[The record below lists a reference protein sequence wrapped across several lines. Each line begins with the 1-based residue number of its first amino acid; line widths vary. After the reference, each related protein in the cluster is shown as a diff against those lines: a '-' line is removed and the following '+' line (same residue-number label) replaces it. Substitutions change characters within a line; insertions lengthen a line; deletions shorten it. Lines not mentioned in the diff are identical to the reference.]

1 MRRALFVVV
10 LALAACE
17 PVSCGGARGVVLSPN
32 PEQVARC
39 RDRQRPS
46 VTPLFNEG
54 PADTAPAVVTRSDG
68 VVVTTI
74 GARVRGRHEREERFA
89 SYDSRSYENRS
100 YTLVIEDAVAAGR
113 SEIVVTFKPAA
124 DISEFGP
131 GTNFRHW
138 KVYGPAGNNNGG
150 YTFAVNIGM
159 NEVTPRE
166 LVQTVTQ
173 NVRENRALQ
182 AGDILDFELGIYLS
196 GVSMQD
202 PNPIPGGSAYF
213 SDTFRYQ
220 VGVGGLT
227 PENFDDA
234 GMLGPPVR
242 ARLGGQTTVPWVA
255 LADGTP
261 VAPEYGLS
269 QLALN
274 AQPPHA
280 QTFLEGRRLF
290 FTSWDT
296 GAHAEG
302 GNPAIVFATPP
313 LGPVFSAKSCVACH
327 VGNSRGVLAVEREDI
342 VETITLNGGEV
353 VTLTKSIVDGGM
365 AEPLVGLGLLE
376 SIDEEAVLDLADEN
390 DCDNDGISGR
400 ASLVAGQLG
409 RFGWK
414 ATGVSVAHKLGT
426 ELETRH
432 GVTSTEFDTSSM
444 TTYLRLLGVLPQRK
458 VDDIGEGVFNEV
470 GCAQCHVDSFT
481 TGSRHPFVELRA
493 QTIRPFTD
501 LLLHDLGPGLADET
515 AEWRTAPLWNIGVT
529 RDVSGA
535 VQLLHDGRAQT
546 ILEAILWHGGEAA
559 NARNAVISLPPEQ
572 RLALV
577 RFVESL

>member
-1 MRRALFVVV
+1 MRGV
-10 LALAACE
+10 LVLGVLTLVACE
-17 PVSCGGARGVVLSPN
+17 PLACGGGRGVVLSPN
-32 PEQVARC
+32 PEEVARC
-39 RDRQRPS
+39 RDRQRPV
-46 VTPLFNEG
+46 VTPLFIDG
-54 PADTAPAVVTRSDG
+54 PADTSPAVVTRGDG
-68 VVVTTI
+68 VIVTTI
-74 GARVRGRHEREERFA
+74 GGRVRGRHERETRFA

-100 YTLVIEDAVAAGR
+100 YAITIEDAVAAGR
-113 SEIVVTFKPAA
+113 SEIVVTFMPAA
-124 DISEFGP
+124 DVSEFGP

-138 KVYGPAGNNNGG
+138 KVYGPAGNNGGG

-173 NVRENRALQ
+173 NVREGRALQ
-182 AGDILDFELGIYLS
+182 TGDILDFELGIYLA
-196 GVSMQD
+196 GVSMMD

-234 GMLGPPVR
+234 GVLGPSVR

-313 LGPVFSAKSCVACH
+313 LGPTFSAKSCVACH
-327 VGNSRGVLAVEREDI
+327 VGNGRE
-342 VETITLNGGEV
+342 VVNGDVVTSEV
-353 VTLTKSIVDGGM
+353 VTLSDGELVTLTQPVDAGVV
-365 AEPLVGLGLLE
+365 APPLVGLGLLE
-376 SIDEEAVLDLADEN
+376 SVDEDAVLELADEN
-390 DCDNDGISGR
+390 DCDGDGISGR
-400 ASLVAGQLG
+400 ASLVNGQLG
-409 RFGWK
+409 RFGWQ
-414 ATGVSVAHKLGT
+414 ATGVSLSRQVSA
-426 ELETRH
+426 ELEQRH
-432 GVTSTEFDTSSM
+432 GVTPDELDALDRARLE
-444 TTYLRLLGVLPQRK
+444 TYTRLLGVLPQRP
-458 VDDIGEGVFNEV
+458 VDTEGEGVFNQV
-470 GCAQCHVDSFT
+470 GCAKCHVDT
-481 TGSRHPFVELRA
+481 VITGSKHPFTELRA

-501 LLLHDLGPGLADET
+501 LLLHDVGMGEF
-515 AEWRTAPLWNIGVT
+515 RTAPLWNVG
-529 RDVSGA
+529 VSGS
-535 VQLLHDGRAQT
+535 VEMLHDGRAHSV
-546 ILEAILWHGGEAA
+546 LEAILWHGGEATS
-559 NARNAVISLPPEQ
+559 ARNAVISLPSED
-572 RLALV
+572 RAALV

>member
-1 MRRALFVVV
+1 MRCALALGLV
-10 LALAACE
+10 ALAACE
-17 PVSCGGARGVVLSPN
+17 PVSCGGGRGVVLSPS
-32 PEQVARC
+32 PEEVARC
-39 RDRQRPS
+39 RERQRPT
-46 VTPLFNEG
+46 VRPLFDEG
-54 PADTAPAVVTRSDG
+54 PADTPPVVVTRGDG
-68 VVVTTI
+68 VIVTTI
-74 GARVRGRHEREERFA
+74 AGRVRGRHEREERFA
-89 SYDSRSYENRS
+89 SYDARSFENRS
-100 YTLVIEDAVAAGR
+100 YTLVIEDAVNAGR
-113 SEIVVTFKPAA
+113 SELVVTFRPAA
-124 DISEFGP
+124 DVSEFGP

-138 KVYGPAGNNNGG
+138 KIYGPAGNTNGG

-173 NVRENRALQ
+173 NVREARALQ
-182 AGDILDFELGIYLS
+182 AGDILDFELGIYLA

-234 GMLGPPVR
+234 GVLGPPLR

-302 GNPAIVFATPP
+302 GNPPIVFTTPP
-313 LGPVFSAKSCVACH
+313 LGPKFSAKSCVACH
-327 VGNSRGVLAVEREDI
+327 VGNGRGVLAFEREDV
-342 VETITLNGGEV
+342 VETVTLNGGEV
-353 VTLTKSIVDGGM
+353 VTLTRPVVDGGTS
-365 AEPLVGLGLLE
+365 APLVGLGLLE
-376 SIDEEAVLDLADEN
+376 SIDEDAVLELADEN
-390 DCDNDGISGR
+390 DCDGDGISGR

-414 ATGVSVAHKLGT
+414 ATGTSVAQQLAS
-426 ELETRH
+426 ELERRH
-432 GVTSTEFDTSSM
+432 GVTSGEFDATSM
-444 TTYLRLLGVLPQRK
+444 TTYLRLLGVLPQRR
-458 VDDIGEGVFNEV
+458 VDDVGEAVFNEV

-481 TGSRHPFVELRA
+481 TGARHPFVELRA

-501 LLLHDLGPGLADET
+501 LLLHDLGPGLADAT
-515 AEWRTAPLWNIGVT
+515 PEWRTAPLWNLGVT

-535 VQLLHDGRAQT
+535 VQLLHDGRAHT
-546 ILEAILWHGGEAA
+546 ILEAILWHGGEATK
-559 NARNAVISLPPEQ
+559 ARNAVISLPPDE
-572 RLALV
+572 RAALV